1 MCAASAVSRRK
12 FITVASAALSA
23 SVIRPAGAMQSTS
36 SAQQLVAK
44 TDRARILKA
53 AAAFVSE
60 QPATITAFPTT
71 RSAGGLHDFYSQAD
85 YFWPD
90 PKNPSGPYINRDGQS
105 NPDNFDD
112 HRKVMVRL
120 SIQMPALTAAWLL
133 TKDNRY
139 AARACDHLRAWFV
152 TPATRMNPN
161 LSRRTRRS

>member
-1 MCAASAVSRRK
+1 
-12 FITVASAALSA
+12 
-23 SVIRPAGAMQSTS
+23 MQSTS

-112 HRKVMVRL
+112 HRKVMCGFR
-120 SIQMPALTAAWLL
+120 
-133 TKDNRY
+133 
-139 AARACDHLRAWFV
+139 
-152 TPATRMNPN
+152 
-161 LSRRTRRS
+161 SRCRR